1 MSLTA
6 ARPTAAAQPAVV
18 SARYRWAASGII
30 ALGSV
35 ASILSSTT
43 VNVAVP
49 TLEKV
54 FHATLTDIQ
63 WVATAYLLGLAA
75 VIPISGW
82 VSDRFGTKRV
92 YLFTLAVFVV
102 TSLLCGFARTVETE
116 IAFRILQG
124 LAGGMVMPVGM
135 SMLMHIT
142 PPHERGRMMGTVG
155 VPMLLAPALGPTVA
169 GWLIQN
175 FSWEYIFWINIP
187 FGLIAIVLAW
197 FWLRDSI
204 RVEPGPLDL
213 VGLLLCTPGVTVF
226 IFGVTQASVYGWG
239 SGAAL
244 LPMAAGVGLTALFV
258 AWELRQP
265 RPLLELGVF
274 RDAAFSAAI
283 LVGVLLAGG
292 MFGATFIVPVFLQQ
306 VQGYSALSA
315 GVVLAAQ
322 GLGTIVA
329 LPISGWLTDR
339 YGARVVVF
347 SGICMLV
354 VVSFAMATVGPDT
367 SSGEWAALLAGR
379 GLAVG
384 FSMMPAFSA
393 AYVTIEPRLISRA
406 TALANTAQ
414 RMASSLGIAVI
425 ATITADR
432 VAAHLPAV
440 SPQMLIGEG
449 AKRHI
454 VQQAVAQGFD
464 QALLVTGGMSMVA
477 LGATML
483 LRRPLASGPGSAHPP
498 LAAPLRRLAVVLSV
512 FGLLGL
518 ALSIVLGFNLL

>member
-1 MSLTA
+1 MGATA
-6 ARPTAAAQPAVV
+6 ARQAPAGAAAPAA
-18 SARYRWAASGII
+18 SGRYRWAASGII

-35 ASILSSTT
+35 ASILSSTV

-54 FHATLTDIQ
+54 FHASLTDVQ

-92 YLFTLAVFVV
+92 YLATLAVFVV
-102 TSLLCGFARTVETE
+102 TSLLCGFARSVQTE
-116 IAFRILQG
+116 IAFRVLQG

-135 SMLMHIT
+135 AMLMHIT
-142 PPHERGRMMGTVG
+142 PPHQRGRMMGTVG
-155 VPMLLAPALGPTVA
+155 VPMLLAPALGPAVA

-187 FGLIAIVLAW
+187 FGLVAIPLAW
-197 FWLRDSI
+197 FWLRDSP
-204 RVEPGPLDL
+204 RVDPGPLDT

-226 IFGVTQASVYGWG
+226 IYGVTRASQFGWG
-239 SGAAL
+239 SAAAL
-244 LPMAAGVGLTALFV
+244 LPMAAGVVLTVLFV
-258 AWELRQP
+258 LWEVRQ
-265 RPLLELGVF
+265 RHPLLDLQVF
-274 RDAAFSAAI
+274 RDAAYSASI

-292 MFGATFIVPVFLQQ
+292 MFGATFVVPIFLQQ
-306 VQGYSALSA
+306 VQGYGAMGA
-315 GVVLAAQ
+315 GLLVAAQ
-322 GLGTIVA
+322 GLGSVVA
-329 LPISGWLTDR
+329 LPVSGWLTDR
-339 YGARVVVF
+339 YGARIVVF
-347 SGICMLV
+347 SGICLLTM
-354 VVSFAMATVGPDT
+354 VSFAMATVGPDT
-367 SSGEWAALLAGR
+367 STLEWVALLAGR
-379 GLAVG
+379 GVAVG

-414 RMASSLGIAVI
+414 RMASSLGIAVL

-432 VAAHLPAV
+432 VAANLHPVMTHEAVPAA
-440 SPQMLIGEG
+440 I
-449 AKRHI
+449 AR
-454 VQQAVAQGFD
+454 GFD
-464 QALLVTGGMSMVA
+464 QALLFTAGMSMVV

-483 LRRPLASGPGSAHPP
+483 LRRPLAEGPGSAHPP
-498 LAAPLRRLAVVLSV
+498 LPGSLRFLLVALSV

-518 ALSIVLGFNLL
+518 ALSLVLAFDLSP

>member
-1 MSLTA
+1 M
-6 ARPTAAAQPAVV
+6 
-18 SARYRWAASGII
+18 
-30 ALGSV
+30 
-35 ASILSSTT
+35 
-43 VNVAVP
+43 AVP

-54 FHATLTDIQ
+54 FNAGLTDVQ
-63 WVATAYLLGLAA
+63 WVATGYLLGLAA
-75 VIPISGW
+75 VIPVSGW

-102 TSLLCGFARTVETE
+102 TSLLCGFARSVQTE
-116 IAFRILQG
+116 IAFRVLQG

-142 PPHERGRMMGTVG
+142 PPHERGRMMGTIG

-187 FGLIAIVLAW
+187 FGLVAIVLAW
-197 FWLRDSI
+197 FWLRDSP
-204 RVEPGPLDL
+204 RHDPGPLDV

-226 IFGVTQASVYGWG
+226 IYGVTRAAQSGWG
-239 SGAAL
+239 SSAAL
-244 LPMAAGVGLTALFV
+244 VPMAIGVALTALFV
-258 AWELRQP
+258 VWEVRQA
-265 RPLLELGVF
+265 RPLLELRVF
-274 RDAAFSAAI
+274 KDAAYSASI

-306 VQGYSALSA
+306 VQGYSALNA

-322 GLGTIVA
+322 GLGSVVA
-329 LPISGWLTDR
+329 LPVSGWLTDR
-339 YGARVVVF
+339 YGARMVVF
-347 SGICMLV
+347 GGICLLV
-354 VVSFAMATVGPDT
+354 VMSFAMATVGAGT
-367 SSGEWAALLAGR
+367 SGAEWALLLAGR

-393 AYVTIEPRLISRA
+393 AYVTIEPHLISRA

-425 ATITADR
+425 ATIAADR
-432 VAAHLPAV
+432 VAAQLAHPLPLH
-440 SPQMLIGEG
+440 MG
-449 AKRHI
+449 AEKSAI
-454 VQQAVAQGFD
+454 ALGFD

-483 LRRPLASGPGSAHPP
+483 LRRPLPDGPGSAHPR
-498 LAAPLRRLAVVLSV
+498 LAAPLRHLAFVLSV

-518 ALSIVLGFNLL
+518 GLSIVLGFNLL

>member
-1 MSLTA
+1 MSATA
-6 ARPTAAAQPAVV
+6 ARSAEAAAPVPSDV

-35 ASILSSTT
+35 ASILSSTA

-54 FHATLTDIQ
+54 FNAGLTDVQ
-63 WVATAYLLGLAA
+63 WVATGYLLGLAA
-75 VIPISGW
+75 VIPVSGW

-92 YLFTLAVFVV
+92 YLVTLTVFVV
-102 TSLLCGFARTVETE
+102 TSLLCGFARSVQTE
-116 IAFRILQG
+116 IAFRVLQG

-142 PPHERGRMMGTVG
+142 PPHERGRMMGTIG

-197 FWLRDSI
+197 FWLRDSP
-204 RVEPGPLDL
+204 RHDPGPLDV

-226 IFGVTQASVYGWG
+226 IYGVTRAAQNGWG
-239 SGAAL
+239 SSAAL
-244 LPMAAGVGLTALFV
+244 VPMAIGVALTGLFV
-258 AWELRQP
+258 AWEVRQTQ
-265 RPLLELGVF
+265 PLLELRVF
-274 RDAAFSAAI
+274 RDAAFSASM

-306 VQGYSALSA
+306 VQGYSAMNA
-315 GVVLAAQ
+315 GIVLAAQ
-322 GLGTIVA
+322 GFGSVVA
-329 LPISGWLTDR
+329 LPVSGWLTDR
-339 YGARVVVF
+339 YGARTMVLA
-347 SGICMLV
+347 GICLLV
-354 VVSFAMATVGPDT
+354 AVSFLMATVGPDT
-367 SSGEWAALLAGR
+367 SGGEWALLLAGR
-379 GLAVG
+379 GVAVG

-432 VAAHLPAV
+432 VAAQLAHP
-440 SPQMLIGEG
+440 IFHEG
-449 AKRHI
+449 VKGAIAR
-454 VQQAVAQGFD
+454 GFD
-464 QALLVTGGMSMVA
+464 EALLVTGGMSMVA

-483 LRRPLASGPGSAHPP
+483 LRRPLPGGPGSAHPA
-498 LAAPLRRLAVVLSV
+498 LAAPLRRLAVALSV
-512 FGLLGL
+512 FGVLGL
-518 ALSIVLGFNLL
+518 ALSIVLGFDLL